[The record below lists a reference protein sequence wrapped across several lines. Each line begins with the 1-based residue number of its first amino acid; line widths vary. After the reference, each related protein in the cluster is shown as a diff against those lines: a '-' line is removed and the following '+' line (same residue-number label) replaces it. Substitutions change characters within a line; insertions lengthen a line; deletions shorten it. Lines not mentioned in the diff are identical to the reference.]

1 MTLVKLKLMILV
13 KRRLTKVKMIKN
25 GFLYQLT
32 FMENIFPVNCYLVEE
47 EEGLTLIDAAL
58 PYSAKG
64 ILKVVESIAKPL
76 TKIVLTHAHEDHLGA
91 LDSIKKV
98 LPDVPVYISVR
109 DNRLMNGDLSL
120 DSHEHQMK
128 IKGGVPK
135 KLKTRA
141 NILLKEGDL
150 VGSLA
155 VIESPGHTPGSI
167 SLYDTRTQ
175 ALIAGD
181 ALQTRGGVAVAGDI
195 MPWFPFPAFG
205 TWSKKTSLISAR
217 KLVEFGPKLLAVGH
231 GNMIENPIKAMAQA
245 ITNLDKKIGRRK

>member
-1 MTLVKLKLMILV
+1 
-13 KRRLTKVKMIKN
+13 MIKN
-25 GFLYQLT
+25 GFLYQVT
-32 FMENIFPVNCYLVEE
+32 FMANVFPVNCYLVEE

-64 ILKVVESIAKPL
+64 ILKAAESIGKPL

-109 DNRLMNGDLSL
+109 DNRLMNGDFSL
-120 DSHEHQMK
+120 DSHEHQTP

-141 NILLKEGDL
+141 NVLLKEGDL
-150 VGSLA
+150 VGSLT

-167 SLYDTRTQ
+167 SFYDTRTR

-181 ALQTRGGVAVAGDI
+181 SFQTRGGVAVAGD
-195 MPWFPFPAFG
+195 MKPWFPFPAFG
-205 TWSKKTSLISAR
+205 TWSKVEALKSAR
-217 KLVEFGPKLLAVGH
+217 KLVDFGPGVLAVGH
-231 GNMIENPIKAMAQA
+231 GEMVENPVKVMEQA
-245 ITNLDKKIGRRK
+245 ITNLQKKIDRSK